1 MSKRGNGYGSENRVN
16 ILKKVKIGKNWNL
29 YPAVVEPNGK
39 LRDKVRVRG
48 KVEVHPEGYYYIEWW
63 QDGRK
68 REQIKQRWEVV
79 DRARRKALELE
90 ANRAGIE
97 TVQEIGS
104 GKGLTVTE
112 AVASY
117 LKDMEPPQREPKTYM
132 AYKYC
137 LELFA
142 SHCAKCFIQDV
153 KREDLLAFIRKL
165 YELNCGPRT
174 AYNRAV
180 IVSQLLKAN
189 GITKLLSKRDWPDY
203 VEPIRSIYEPE
214 EIETLLKACDQN
226 ERVLYLCY
234 LLTGLRDKEMR
245 YLTWRDIDFRTQVIR
260 VTRKPLYGFKPKN
273 KEEREV
279 PVPASLI
286 AALKKYKGNKKLLP
300 DALVFPNES
309 GRPDKRHEFKLKRIA
324 FHAKMNC
331 GQCVSKHG
339 NKCSEGPYC
348 SNFFLHKFRHTFATR
363 NLQGHVCDIKTLQN
377 WIGHKDLAS
386 TMVYLK
392 AVRNKDVMA
401 RVNSSELAALAV

>member
-1 MSKRGNGYGSENRVN
+1 M
-16 ILKKVKIGKNWNL
+16 
-29 YPAVVEPNGK
+29 
-39 LRDKVRVRG
+39 
-48 KVEVHPEGYYYIEWW
+48 
-63 QDGRK
+63 
-68 REQIKQRWEVV
+68 
-79 DRARRKALELE
+79 
-90 ANRAGIE
+90 
-97 TVQEIGS
+97 QEIGS
-104 GKGLTVTE
+104 GKGFTVNE

-142 SHCAKCFIQDV
+142 SHCAKRFIQDV

-189 GITKLLSKRDWPDY
+189 GITKLLHNRDWPEY
-203 VEPIRSIYEPE
+203 VEPIRPMYEEE
-214 EIETLLKACDQN
+214 EIQGLLKACNDQ

-286 AALKKYKGNKKLLP
+286 SALKKYKGSKKLNAE
-300 DALVFPNES
+300 ALVFPNES
-309 GRPDKRHEFKLKRIA
+309 GRPESA
-324 FHAKMNC
+324 T
-331 GQCVSKHG
+331 S
-339 NKCSEGPYC
+339 
-348 SNFFLHKFRHTFATR
+348 SN
-363 NLQGHVCDIKTLQN
+363 
-377 WIGHKDLAS
+377 
-386 TMVYLK
+386 
-392 AVRNKDVMA
+392 
-401 RVNSSELAALAV
+401 